1 MSVITVGGL
10 NLYDPN
16 ENIGGNQFQSY
27 GFEVNPDNNNAVN
40 QEDLIMYCNL
50 RAFTRPRSYIMN
62 SNSDGVKTQAVASA
76 IVNFLKPNPEK
87 NKFTTDWTELDAS
100 GRPNG
105 DEMLGINSVQITYDT
120 SYVPRVTITM
130 TDVRGQALNE
140 DPKDSP
146 YGAFFNFPYPMF
158 VLEVKGYYGKAVKY
172 LLHLLKYSS
181 RFDYSTGN
189 FQITCEFV
197 GFTYALLSDLNVQY
211 GLVASQMELNG
222 KTGKERLKE
231 KFKLQIEKYKNVS
244 GFSDDITRII
254 NSDVYTLINLIN
266 KSKELGTFVE
276 SLNQDNNKFREKA
289 ALDNFI
295 DVISVIYDSVTKE
308 NITNL
313 DFNER
318 VKNINGNYLFNE
330 FPEYKPQ
337 LQCNIIATGKPTDF
351 ISKNVIDEYK
361 RYFDDR
367 KNIISVKNNQIQV
380 ELDNE
385 VKSQLTNFLG
395 FEPTIRNIMLIIC
408 NNFELFLDL
417 LTETT
422 QRAGEKRLGK
432 YSKQIGVNPKI
443 DKDLEVIYPWPALFN
458 DDNYEICYFD
468 DLPTLNIN
476 DYPEKEFVEAYLN
489 ATQLTNKLLV
499 FTGGT
504 TIPPEISNPV
514 LYNPIHSQQ
523 YDNNN
528 LKTPIF
534 EVDINKCLI
543 DIVEHALLISSNSW
557 GNVNSNQVQ
566 NFGKVDADNL
576 YKELGDTGIKP
587 ILPILRNNL
596 SWLNDNNNNTT
607 GNQPLGILQ
616 IINNNKFA
624 VNERNNPFNRIKNQF
639 YYIKD
644 YSSDYLTDIVET
656 EDIIKLKDKYRNLN
670 ELRFV
675 PEIKNNTLNPGSG
688 DYGFGSVNTENNG
701 FIVYERNNKLL
712 FPEEISLKGMFLPF
726 MEERTNYYVFN
737 KTKLNRENLLN
748 SLKSVLIDL
757 QTTEDNYDFWDFAFN
772 AGLLSLFTNG
782 FKVEDVLNK
791 TPGVLDNKKEFVL
804 FNGVHKTKMVC
815 ALNYLFFNDNV
826 FLDPNFVG
834 DYRELNKW
842 RYYFPFT
849 TNTFDKSFTDDIKVY
864 NYNTEIFLSVYK
876 ELIESIIDIMGGA
889 QTVKNSLP
897 VYNSNGTTTSKG
909 ASEIRDTDLYYN
921 IATGGN
927 TPQEIIK
934 INIDGN
940 PSSFSN
946 QDKNREQYS
955 QIYKLIQE
963 FFDADIQM
971 VSKSKGLSDIYKD
984 PLKYWTNNNRW
995 EEQFINPNGFLI
1007 YDNVRYENFS
1017 SGNLIRF
1024 YLQGFR
1030 NKIIEIEEKVIN
1042 NDKNN
1047 PQSGSNTV
1055 SVKTASDL
1063 KTSIYQ
1069 TFKNINDK
1077 WVIDKPNGGKILY
1090 SWGLT
1095 GDVDQTNELI
1105 YNYNREFLFDHF
1117 FFVDRINRDI
1127 GKDLL
1132 LDFRVLD
1139 SYYEKVNSKNS
1150 LYSII
1155 GELAKMNEM
1164 IFHPL
1169 TSYIN
1174 FNGVTSNNNAS
1185 IDGLFKPI
1193 TTLDFQSTSP
1203 VFIMQYVGKNAS
1215 YQYDNQ
1221 NHLPDVV
1228 KIDFS
1233 NNTPTLN
1240 TPIFKDLNDDNTVNN
1255 PVAFFVDMG
1264 IKNQNMFK
1272 GISLDQA
1279 EFRETNESITV
1290 WDQLTSQKQNRSV
1303 QTIGNNIYPI
1313 LSRRSYT
1320 CKVESLGNMMIQPTM
1335 YFYLRYIPLFSGLY
1349 LITKVSHSIQPNN
1362 VVTNF
1367 EGVRMSTINF
1377 PLVSEF
1383 ISTITK
1389 EILEKG
1395 SSNVTFLTQQDPNF
1409 WDNLTNNTLKNR
1421 IITFY
1426 NAIKN
1431 RVDNPAVQ
1439 AAMIAIAYKESKLVP
1454 KNESSYAGTTKYS
1467 VFNSFANLK
1476 KYTTEGPNDTETS
1489 RFINELKLKDTR
1501 FFNFIYGTNPK
1512 ANEIG
1517 NDPKTAKLNPVKI
1530 TDSDGTVITVY
1541 DDENGDG
1548 YKYRGRGYNQITGKE
1563 SYELVKKDT
1572 GIDVV
1577 TNPDLLN
1584 NIDTATLALFYF
1596 MDRGAKGSVRQSTNQ
1611 KNPFYQVYSKTPLSD
1626 FDKENYQ
1633 KAYNTFFSINAGP
1646 GNSMEVHLNNEIK
1659 KNGYNDGYFI
1669 LQSIYSAIVNG
1680 KIK

>member
-1 MSVITVGGL
+1 MGIITVEGL
-10 NLYDPN
+10 NMYDPN
-16 ENIGGNQFQSY
+16 ENIGGDQFQSY
-27 GFEVNPDNNNAVN
+27 GFGVNPDNNNAVN

-50 RAFTRPRSYIMN
+50 RAFTRARSYIMN
-62 SNSDGVKTQAVASA
+62 SNASDELKTQAVASA
-76 IVNFLKPNPEK
+76 RINFLKPNPNK
-87 NKFTTDWTELDAS
+87 DKFTTDWTELNAS
-100 GRPNG
+100 GAPNG
-105 DEMLGINSVQITYDT
+105 EEMLGINSVQITYDT

-181 RFDYSTGN
+181 RFDYATGN

-211 GLVASQMELNG
+211 GLIASQMELNG
-222 KTGKERLKE
+222 KSGKERLKE
-231 KFKLQIEKYKNVS
+231 KFVIQADKYRNIP
-244 GFSDDITRII
+244 GFSDDIKKII
-254 NSDVYTLINLIN
+254 NSDIYTLVNLIN
-266 KSKELGTFVE
+266 KSKELSTFVE

-289 ALDNFI
+289 ALDNFV
-295 DVISVIYDSVTKE
+295 DVIQILYDIVTKE

-313 DFNER
+313 VFNER
-318 VKNINGNYLFNE
+318 VRNINGNFLFIE
-330 FPEYKPQ
+330 FPDYKVQ
-337 LQCNIIATGKPTDF
+337 LECNITASGKVTDF
-351 ISKNVIDEYK
+351 ITTNIIDDYK
-361 RYFDDR
+361 KYFEEK
-367 KNIISVKNNQIQV
+367 KNIISVKNIGIQK

-385 VKSQLTNFLG
+385 VKSQLEGFLG
-395 FEPTIRNIMLIIC
+395 FKPTIRNIMLIIC

-422 QRAGEKRLGK
+422 QRAGEKRKIK
-432 YSKQIGVNPKI
+432 YNNQIQINPLVEK
-443 DKDLEVIYPWPALFN
+443 LEIIYPWPALFN
-458 DDNYEICYFD
+458 ESNYEICYFD
-468 DLPTLNIN
+468 DLASKIKIS
-476 DYPEKEFVEAYLN
+476 DYPEKEFVEGYLN
-489 ATQLTNKLLV
+489 ATELTNKLLS

-504 TIPPEISNPV
+504 TIPSEITKTVS
-514 LYNPIHSQQ
+514 YNPIHTQQ
-523 YDNNN
+523 YDSNN
-528 LKTPIF
+528 LKLPIF
-534 EVDINKCLI
+534 DNNIKKCLI
-543 DIVEHALLISSNSW
+543 QIVEHALLIASNSW
-557 GNVNSNQVQ
+557 GNTNTSQIQ
-566 NFGKVDADNL
+566 SFGKVDADNL
-576 YKELGDTGIKP
+576 YQELGDSGIKP
-587 ILPILRNNL
+587 IISLLKNNL
-596 SWLNDNNNNTT
+596 KWVNDNRNNNT
-607 GNQPLGILQ
+607 GNTPLGILQ
-616 IINNNKFA
+616 TISNNKLP
-624 VNERNNPFNRIKNQF
+624 VGDGNNPFNDIKEQF
-639 YYIKD
+639 EYIKD
-644 YSSDYLTDIVET
+644 YDSDYLTDIVET
-656 EDIIKLKDKYRNLN
+656 KSILKLKEKYTNLN
-670 ELRFV
+670 FLRFV
-675 PEIKNNTLNPGSG
+675 PEIINNTLNPGSG
-688 DYGFGSVNTENNG
+688 DYGRGSVETKNNG
-701 FIVYERNNKLL
+701 FITYERTNKLS
-712 FPEEISLKGMFLPF
+712 FPNNISLKSMFSPF
-726 MEERTNYYVFN
+726 MEKQSNIFVYNE
-737 KTKLNRENLLN
+737 TKLNRENLLI

-757 QTTEDNYDFWDFAFN
+757 QVTEQNYDFLDYVFN
-772 AGLLSLFTNG
+772 LGILFFFENG
-782 FKVEDVLNK
+782 FKVQDVFNK
-791 TPGVLDNKKEFVL
+791 TPGILDNQKEFVL
-804 FNGVHKTKMVC
+804 FNGIHKTKMAC
-815 ALNYLFFNDNV
+815 ALNYLFFNDDD
-826 FLDPNFVG
+826 FLNPRFAGN
-834 DYRELNKW
+834 YKELNKW
-842 RYYFPFT
+842 KYYFPFT
-849 TNTFDKSFTDDIKVY
+849 TNIYDKSFTDDIGVY

-876 ELIESIIDIMGGA
+876 ELIESIVGIMNNA
-889 QTVKNSLP
+889 PTVKVVEGDIFNTGLSDL
-897 VYNSNGTTTSKG
+897 
-909 ASEIRDTDLYYN
+909 DLYHN
-921 IATGGN
+921 FAEGGDN
-927 TPQEIIK
+927 RQEVFT

-940 PSSFSN
+940 PSSFAN
-946 QDKNREQYS
+946 QNKNTKQYS
-955 QIYKLIQE
+955 EIYKLIQE
-963 FFDADIQM
+963 FFDADIEM
-971 VSKSKGLSDIYKD
+971 VSKTNNLSKTYEN
-984 PLKYWTNNNRW
+984 PLKYWTNNNQW
-995 EEQFINPNGFLI
+995 NQASSNVENALI
-1007 YDNVRYENFS
+1007 YDNIRYENFN
-1017 SGNLIRF
+1017 SGNLISF
-1024 YLQGFR
+1024 YLDGFGS
-1030 NKIIEIEEKVIN
+1030 KISEIDEIVTN

-1047 PQSGSNTV
+1047 PESGSNTV
-1055 SVKTASDL
+1055 SVKTSGDL
-1063 KTSIYQ
+1063 KKSIYQ

-1077 WVIDKPNGGKILY
+1077 WVIDKKEGDKMLY

-1095 GDVDQTNELI
+1095 GDVDSNNELK
-1105 YNYNREFLFDHF
+1105 YNYDREFLFDHF

-1127 GKDLL
+1127 GNDLL

-1185 IDGLFKPI
+1185 IDGLFKPT

-1215 YQYDNQ
+1215 YQYNNQ
-1221 NHLPDVV
+1221 NHLPDVL

-1233 NNTPTLN
+1233 NNRFLSPS
-1240 TPIFKDLNDDNTVNN
+1240 PFAKDDDEILVNQ

-1290 WDQLTSQKQNRSV
+1290 WDQLTSQKQNRTI

-1335 YFYLRYIPLFSGLY
+1335 YFYLRYVPLFNGLY

-1367 EGVRMSTINF
+1367 EGVRMSSLNF

-1389 EILEKG
+1389 EILERG
-1395 SSNVTFLTQQDPNF
+1395 SSNVTFLTQQDTNF
-1409 WDNLTNNTLKNR
+1409 WDNLTDNTLRNR

-1426 NAIKN
+1426 NTIKN

-1439 AAMIAIAYKESKLVP
+1439 AAMIAIAYKESKLIP

-1467 VFNSFANLK
+1467 VFNSFGNLTR
-1476 KYTTEGPNDTETS
+1476 YTTEGANNTETS
-1489 RFINELKLKDTR
+1489 RFINELKLKDTT
-1501 FFNFIYGTNPK
+1501 FFNFVYGTNPK
-1512 ANEIG
+1512 ADELG
-1517 NDPKTAKLNPVKI
+1517 NDPKTSKLNPIKI

-1541 DDENGDG
+1541 DDKNGDG
-1548 YKYRGRGYNQITGKE
+1548 YKYRGRGYNQITGRDA
-1563 SYELVKKDT
+1563 YERVKKDT
-1572 GIDVV
+1572 GVDVI

-1596 MDRGAKGSVRQSTNQ
+1596 LDRGSKGNVKQSTNQ
-1611 KNPFYQVYSKTPLSD
+1611 QNPFYQVYTNTTLSS

-1633 KAYNTFFSINAGP
+1633 KAYNTLFSINAGP
-1646 GNSMEVHLNNEIK
+1646 GLSMEVHLNNEIK

-1669 LQSIYSAIVNG
+1669 LQSIYRAIVDD